1 MQPESQRGVFA
12 MSPAKRPAG
21 GSFSRRAVILSLA
34 LGPALASA
42 APAFALTDQ
51 QELVDESRI
60 TFDKLI
66 TSVEFGE
73 LPGYIKRAKAI
84 MIFPDIFKAGFVIGG
99 QGGTGLLLVRDAARG
114 WSNPAFY
121 TLAEGSVGLQIGGQS
136 SETIFTIMSQ
146 KGLDAILDNQMK
158 FGGDMSIAVGPIGKG
173 IGGNTT
179 TNLSADVYTF
189 AKTSGLFGGVAFN
202 GAGILKNDDYNH
214 AYYGPDAT
222 PYGIVIERKFT
233 NPNTKTLLNS
243 LAPY

>member
-1 MQPESQRGVFA
+1 
-12 MSPAKRPAG
+12 MSPVKRPIA
-21 GSFSRRAVILSLA
+21 RRAMILSMA
-34 LGPALASA
+34 LGPALMA
-42 APAFALTDQ
+42 AMPAFALTDQ
-51 QELVDESRI
+51 QELVDEARI

-73 LPGYIKRAKAI
+73 LPGYLKRARAI

-99 QGGTGLLLVRDAARG
+99 QGGTGLLLVRDAAKG

-146 KGLDAILDNQMK
+146 KALDAILDNQMK
-158 FGGDMSIAVGPIGKG
+158 FGGDMSVAVGPHGKG
-173 IGGNTT
+173 IGTNTT
-179 TNLSADVYTF
+179 TNLSSDVYTF
-189 AKTSGLFGGVAFN
+189 AKTSVAFAGLSVN
-202 GAGILKNDDYNH
+202 GAGILKNDDYDH

-222 PYGIVIERKFT
+222 PYAIVIERKFS
-233 NPNTKTLLNS
+233 NPNTKALLNS

>member
-1 MQPESQRGVFA
+1 MNPTERRFGET
-12 MSPAKRPAG
+12 RIG
-21 GSFSRRAVILSLA
+21 RRAVILSMVLA
-34 LGPALASA
+34 PGLLTAL
-42 APAFALTDQ
+42 PAFALTDQ
-51 QELVDESRI
+51 QELVEDSRI

-73 LPGYIKRAKAI
+73 LPGYLKQAKAV

-99 QGGTGLLLVRDAARG
+99 QGGTGLLMVRDPAKG

-146 KGLDAILDNQMK
+146 KALDAILDNQMK

-173 IGGNTT
+173 IGSNTT

-189 AKTSGLFGGVAFN
+189 SKTSGLFGGVALN
-202 GAGILKNDDYNH
+202 GAGILKNDSYNH

-222 PYGIVIERKFT
+222 PYAIVIERKFT

>member
-1 MQPESQRGVFA
+1 
-12 MSPAKRPAG
+12 MSLTKRPFG
-21 GSFSRRAVILSLA
+21 PSLNRRAVILSMA
-34 LGPALASA
+34 LGSALLGSMVTAALPAY
-42 APAFALTDQ
+42 ALTDQ
-51 QELVDESRI
+51 QELVDEARI

-73 LPGYIKRAKAI
+73 LPGYMKRAKAI

-99 QGGTGLLLVRDAARG
+99 QGGTGLLLVRDPAKG

-146 KGLDAILDNQMK
+146 KALDAILDNQMK

-202 GAGILKNDDYNH
+202 GAGILKNDAYNH

-222 PYGIVIERKFT
+222 PYAIVIERKFS

>member
-1 MQPESQRGVFA
+1 M
-12 MSPAKRPAG
+12 
-21 GSFSRRAVILSLA
+21 A
-34 LGPALASA
+34 LGPALLGTALTA
-42 APAFALTDQ
+42 ATPAFALTDQ
-51 QELVDESRI
+51 QELVDEARI

-73 LPGYIKRAKAI
+73 LAGYLKKAKAI

-99 QGGTGLLLVRDAARG
+99 QGGTGLLLVRDTAKG

-146 KGLDAILDNQMK
+146 KALDAILDNQMK
-158 FGGDMSIAVGPIGKG
+158 FGGDMSVAAGPNGKG
-173 IGGNTT
+173 IGSDTT
-179 TNLSADVYTF
+179 TNFSSDVYTF
-189 AKTSGLFGGVAFN
+189 SKTAGAFAGISFN

-214 AYYGPDAT
+214 AYYGPEAT
-222 PYGIVIERKFT
+222 PYAIVIERKFT
-233 NPNTKTLLNS
+233 NPNTKTLLDS

>member
-1 MQPESQRGVFA
+1 
-12 MSPAKRPAG
+12 MSPTKRPIG
-21 GSFSRRAVILSLA
+21 RSVNRRAVLLSMA
-34 LGPALASA
+34 LVPAMTA
-42 APAFALTDQ
+42 ALPAFALTDQ
-51 QELVDESRI
+51 QELVDEARI

-73 LPGYIKRAKAI
+73 LPGYMKRAKAI

-99 QGGTGLLLVRDAARG
+99 QGGTGLLLVRDPAKG

-146 KGLDAILDNQMK
+146 KALDAILDNQMK

-179 TNLSADVYTF
+179 T
-189 AKTSGLFGGVAFN
+189 KTSGLFGGVAFN

-214 AYYGPDAT
+214 AYYGPEAT
-222 PYGIVIERKFT
+222 PYAIVIERKFS
-233 NPNTKTLLNS
+233 NPNTKTLLDS